1 MDKKTKAEGSTTVYY
16 QNLHLLLSC
25 SIILHFKL
33 NHTQSRNVQLS
44 NSPTASFMGISNSKE
59 IKEETESSLS
69 VLLKKK
75 VLQETKLIKPCPP

>member
-1 MDKKTKAEGSTTVYY
+1 
-16 QNLHLLLSC
+16 
-25 SIILHFKL
+25 
-33 NHTQSRNVQLS
+33 
-44 NSPTASFMGISNSKE
+44 MGISNSKE